1 VWFRSPATVQLRR
14 AQLTL
19 MLATLIPTILMS
31 ALGIVL
37 LAVGSQSLNLNL
49 VAGVLLL
56 AFCTTSITGYILV
69 SIFVSRGASLAR
81 VQNDFMTS
89 VSHELRTP
97 LTSIRMFIETL
108 RDGRVQDPQEQQRC
122 LRLIFEEVERL
133 EGLVGRVTDLSRFEG
148 GRRALQQTSVPVQD
162 LFSDVTAAF
171 ETASLQAPTEL
182 RVEIEPADLHVRG
195 DRSALGLAV
204 SNLLTNAWKYSR
216 PDDGPIGLQARAL
229 SPKWLEIVV
238 EDRGPGIP
246 RNERRRV
253 FREFERGAAAI
264 NQRKPGSGLGLAI
277 VRAVVQAHQGK
288 VDLKSRVGQGTE
300 VHLRLRRAS

>member
-1 VWFRSPATVQLRR
+1 MWFRSPATVQLRR

-37 LAVGSQSLNLNL
+37 LAVGSQSLNLNF
-49 VAGVLLL
+49 VAGILLL
-56 AFCTTSITGYILV
+56 ALCTSSITGYILV

-81 VQNDFMTS
+81 VQNDFLTS

-108 RDGRVQDPQEQQRC
+108 KDGRVEDPEEQQRC

-148 GRRALQQTSVPVQD
+148 GRRALQQASVSVRE
-162 LFSDVTAAF
+162 LFSDVTSAF
-171 ETASLQAPTEL
+171 EAASLQAPVRL
-182 RVEIEPADLHVRG
+182 HVEIEPEDLHVQG

-204 SNLLTNAWKYSR
+204 SNLVTNAWKYSR
-216 PDDGPIGLQARAL
+216 PDDGPIALGARAL
-229 SPKWLEIVV
+229 GPKWLEITV

-246 RNERRRV
+246 RSERRRV

-277 VRAVVQAHQGK
+277 VRAVVQAHRGK
-288 VDLKSRVGQGTE
+288 VELKSRVGQGTE